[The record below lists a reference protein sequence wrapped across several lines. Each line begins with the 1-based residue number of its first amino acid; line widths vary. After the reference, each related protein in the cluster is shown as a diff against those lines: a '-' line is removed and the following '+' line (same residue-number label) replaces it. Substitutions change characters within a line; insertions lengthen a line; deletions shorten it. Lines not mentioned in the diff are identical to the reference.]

1 MRRSDLSPAS
11 AAYLD
16 HVERLLDDIEAEER
30 LSLLADLA
38 DQLDDLP
45 DAELNERLGTPE
57 AFAAEYR
64 RSAGIEEPVGP
75 ASSRVAATSAAVISA
90 LALPFGVLVLFSF
103 GGQLIF
109 GPFALAIEWILA
121 RVSPRPLRLA
131 WCLLAA
137 ALAGEIV
144 YLVLDIHVPFF
155 EGFLA
160 VVLGLAAAGLVA
172 IVFYG
177 SVETSRD
184 QRT

>member
-1 MRRSDLSPAS
+1 MNQP
-11 AAYLD
+11 
-16 HVERLLDDIEAEER
+16 
-30 LSLLADLA
+30 
-38 DQLDDLP
+38 
-45 DAELNERLGTPE
+45 LGTPE

-64 RSAGIEEPVGP
+64 RSAG
-75 ASSRVAATSAAVISA
+75 
-90 LALPFGVLVLFSF
+90 
-103 GGQLIF
+103 
-109 GPFALAIEWILA
+109 IEWILA

-144 YLVLDIHVPFF
+144 YLVLDIHVPLF

-172 IVFYG
+172 IVFYR
-177 SVETSRD
+177 SAETSRD